1 MSAGF
6 TAWIDGPPRPGDPGR
21 NGQCP
26 VESIMLREYW
36 RFYWPLALTG
46 GVMVLSGQFQNGV
59 LARYPEAVTE
69 LAVYAIASS
78 TFGLLHA
85 AVGFVSQ
92 MANVFARS
100 VTGTAKTLRFVMAVS
115 AVITVLMLMLAFTPA
130 GAMLVGAVYDI
141 DSAILE
147 RVTDYLKL
155 FAPLMVIDGL
165 RQFQLGLLVQCR
177 MTGRVTI
184 LNIIQLTTII
194 VCLVSAF
201 SAGVSAPLALVGS
214 QIMASLVHL
223 MLLTIVIKRDYQLPR
238 TPEHE
243 NLRYRELLA
252 FFAPVATTGIMFA
265 ISRPVLYALIART
278 PDAIVSIAA
287 MRVGFDV
294 ATLFQVTA
302 NQFRH
307 FFVTF
312 GDSDLREKRLFMV
325 IIGAGITGAMLLI
338 SMTPLSDV
346 ILADWIGIKGE
357 VLVKAHVVLMLMCL
371 LPGLIL
377 WRNYYHGLLMVA
389 RKTNGMAVG
398 GMSRV
403 LGIYVMAQLLYLV
416 DALDYLTGT
425 IILLLGFLVEASI
438 VTVFC
443 RSIRRTNFRS
453 DVVS

>member
-1 MSAGF
+1 MP
-6 TAWIDGPPRPGDPGR
+6 T
-21 NGQCP
+21 P
-26 VESIMLREYW
+26 VLLKEYW

-69 LAVYAIASS
+69 LAVYAIAGS

-92 MANVFARS
+92 MANVYARS
-100 VTGTAKTLRFVMAVS
+100 ALGTAKTLRFVMTIS
-115 AVITVLMLMLAFTPA
+115 AIMTVLMLILAFTPA
-130 GAMLVGAVYDI
+130 GGMLVGAVYDL
-141 DSAILE
+141 DSDILD
-147 RVTDYLKL
+147 RVTDYLRL
-155 FAPLMVIDGL
+155 FAPLMIIDGL
-165 RQFQLGLLVQCR
+165 RQFQLGLLVQSR

-184 LNIIQLTTII
+184 LNVIQLSTII
-194 VCLVSAF
+194 ICLVSAF
-201 SAGVSAPLALVGS
+201 SAGIPAPLALVGS
-214 QIMASLVHL
+214 QITASLVHL
-223 MLLTIVIKRDYQLPR
+223 ALLTLVIRRDYQLPEK
-238 TPEHE
+238 PEHE
-243 NLRYRELLA
+243 QLGYRELLA

-312 GDSDLREKRLFMV
+312 GDSDLPEKRLFML
-325 IIGAGITGAMLLI
+325 IIGAGITGAMMLI
-338 SMTPLSDV
+338 TMTPLSDV
-346 ILADWIGIKGE
+346 ILSDAIGIKGD
-357 VLVKAHVVLMLMCL
+357 VLSRAHTVLMLMCL
-371 LPGLIL
+371 LPALIL

-403 LGIYVMAQLLYLV
+403 FGIYLMAQLLYFV
-416 DALDYLTGT
+416 GALNYLTGT

-438 VTVFC
+438 VTIFC
-443 RSIRRTNFRS
+443 RSIRRRM
-453 DVVS
+453 VSTSGHSTEAATLGLKSG